1 MSPCR
6 YHATLTE
13 NARRRKAH
21 RSPGPLMV
29 LPEQLP
35 VSSGNIN
42 CPVDLDVGE
51 SLQQCHGGWQMIILD
66 PLMS

>member
-1 MSPCR
+1 
-6 YHATLTE
+6 
-13 NARRRKAH
+13 
-21 RSPGPLMV
+21 MV